1 MIDSVGLRH
10 SGFAILAS
18 SLPIVRRKLLIY
30 SAAVAIFFLIA
41 TGICVAVFYSPLL
54 THYVESNAFRA
65 AMEVETAKGLH
76 FPQSRYSPIRRT
88 SAFTARSDSFE
99 ARNGEKA
106 MKSLDGRGITA
117 TFDPFGVFV
126 RQWRFTDVRVQSGDV
141 EIQIYK
147 ANPEAVAPKPWFA
160 IFLPNRV
167 YVKRIETPQANITWQ
182 FRGERAGFF
191 GTQLLITPH
200 GPDFEYVAT
209 SGRLKMPLLPDLDLR
224 RAHLLITK
232 TLLTIYD
239 IDLASN
245 SGSAESIHAQGNAG
259 IGKDKSVDLKANFNQ
274 VAIRSWLPAE
284 WKHHLAGSASGDLH
298 WAGEDPKLESSSGE
312 GSLRVSNGR
321 VDNLPVLEKLAEL
334 AQKKAFE
341 NLELNN
347 CSLSFGW
354 KYPKLDI
361 NNIAI
366 EERGKFRI
374 EGEMSI
380 EQRRLRG
387 TIRLGLTR
395 EYLDWLPN
403 PEEVFSRKQNGYLW
417 THVRLFGTIDNPGQ
431 DLSPRIIELFKQSPG
446 AYLGLLFRQFEGWLK
461 KGFGGDR

>member
-1 MIDSVGLRH
+1 M
-10 SGFAILAS
+10 
-18 SLPIVRRKLLIY
+18 
-30 SAAVAIFFLIA
+30 
-41 TGICVAVFYSPLL
+41 AVFYSPLV
-54 THYVESNAFRA
+54 TRYVESESFRK
-65 AMEVETAKGLH
+65 AMEDETAKGLH
-76 FPQSRYSPIRRT
+76 FPRSRYSPIRRT
-88 SAFTARSDSFE
+88 SAFTAQSESFE
-99 ARNGEKA
+99 ARNGKKA
-106 MKSLDGRGITA
+106 MRSLDARGITA
-117 TFDPFGVFV
+117 TFNPLGVFA

-147 ANPEAVAPKPWFA
+147 PNPEAVASKPWFA

-167 YVKRIETPQANITWQ
+167 YMKRIESEQANITWQ
-182 FRGERAGFF
+182 FRDERAGFF

-209 SGRLKMPLLPDLDLR
+209 SGRLKMVLLPDLDLR

-239 IDLASN
+239 IDLASDV
-245 SGSAESIHAQGNAG
+245 GSAESIHAQANAG
-259 IGKDKSVDLKANFNQ
+259 IGKDKSVNLRANFNQ
-274 VAIRSWLPAE
+274 VPIRSWLPAD
-284 WKHHLAGSASGDLH
+284 WKQHLAGSASGDLH
-298 WAGEDPKLESSSGE
+298 WAGQDPKLESSSGE

-321 VDNLPVLEKLAEL
+321 IDNLPLLEKLAEL
-334 AQKKAFE
+334 AQKKSFE
-341 NLELNN
+341 HLELND

-354 KYPKLDI
+354 NYPKIEI

-403 PEEVFSRKQNGYLW
+403 PEEVFSRKQDGYLW
-417 THVRLFGTIDNPGQ
+417 TNVRLFGTIDDPGQ

-446 AYLGLLFRQFEGWLK
+446 AYLILFFRQFEGWLK
-461 KGFGGDR
+461 RAFGSDH

>member
-1 MIDSVGLRH
+1 LR
-10 SGFAILAS
+10 
-18 SLPIVRRKLLIY
+18 RRLLICAAALAI
-30 SAAVAIFFLIA
+30 SILFAAVC
-41 TGICVAVFYSPLL
+41 GVAVFYSPLV
-54 THYVESNAFRA
+54 TRYVESESFRR
-65 AMEVETAKGLH
+65 AMEDETAKGLH
-76 FPQSRYSPIRRT
+76 FPRSRYSPIRRT
-88 SAFTARSDSFE
+88 SPFTAQSESFE
-99 ARNGEKA
+99 ARNGQKA

-117 TFDPFGVFV
+117 TFDPLGVFV

-167 YVKRIETPQANITWQ
+167 YLKKIESDQANITWQ

-209 SGRLKMPLLPDLDLR
+209 SGRLKMVLLPDLDLR

-239 IDLASN
+239 IDLASDV
-245 SGSAESIHAQGNAG
+245 GSAESIHAQANAG
-259 IGKDKSVDLKANFNQ
+259 IGKDKSVDLRANFNQ
-274 VAIRSWLPAE
+274 VPIRSWLPAE
-284 WKHHLAGSASGDLH
+284 WKEHLAGSASGDLH
-298 WAGEDPKLESSSGE
+298 WAGQDPKLESSSGE
-312 GSLRVSNGR
+312 GSLRVNNGR
-321 VDNLPVLEKLAEL
+321 IDNLPILEKLGEL
-334 AQKKAFE
+334 AQKKSFE
-341 NLELNN
+341 HLELND

-354 KYPKLDI
+354 NYPKIEI

-403 PEEVFSRKQNGYLW
+403 PEEVFSRKQDGYLW
-417 THVRLFGTIDNPGQ
+417 TNVRLFGTIDDPGQ

-446 AYLGLLFRQFEGWLK
+446 AYLGLFFRQFEGWLK
-461 KGFGGDR
+461 RAFGSDH